1 MKINRFEEIAAW
13 QEARKLV
20 RMVYEVIRK
29 SKEFQKDF
37 RLVNQIQD
45 ASVSTMSNIAEGF
58 SRKGNKEFMQFLFI
72 SKSSASEVQSHLYV
86 ALDQGYVAEKDFS
99 EIYKQADLLSKMVS
113 SFIKYLSSALK
124 QQRPS
129 ALNHMVPNSIG

>member
-124 QQRPS
+124 QQKPS
-129 ALNHMVPNSIG
+129 A

>member
-1 MKINRFEEIAAW
+1 MKISRFEEIAAW

-113 SFIKYLSSALK
+113 SFIQYLSSALK
-124 QQRPS
+124 QQKITS
-129 ALNHMVPNSIG
+129 

>member
-1 MKINRFEEIAAW
+1 
-13 QEARKLV
+13 
-20 RMVYEVIRK
+20 MVYEVIRK

-72 SKSSASEVQSHLYV
+72 SKSSSSEVQSHLYV

-113 SFIKYLSSALK
+113 SFVKYLSPALK
-124 QQRPS
+124 QQKITS
-129 ALNHMVPNSIG
+129 

>member
-1 MKINRFEEIAAW
+1 MKISRFEEITAW

-124 QQRPS
+124 QQKITS
-129 ALNHMVPNSIG
+129 

>member
-124 QQRPS
+124 QQKITS
-129 ALNHMVPNSIG
+129 

>member
-1 MKINRFEEIAAW
+1 MKINGFEEIAAW

-20 RMVYEVIRK
+20 RMVYEVIGK

-45 ASVSTMSNIAEGF
+45 ASVSTMSNIAERF

-99 EIYKQADLLSKMVS
+99 ETYKQADLLSKMVS

-129 ALNHMVPNSIG
+129 A

>member
-1 MKINRFEEIAAW
+1 MKISRFEEIAAW

-129 ALNHMVPNSIG
+129 A